1 MITTPRDSVY
11 LRQGDE
17 SVKLKHEQR
26 MQLTYDKGQRYFEDE
41 LIKDATIEDLDLEL
55 IQEYAQTIEITEDDP
70 IKILKG
76 RGLFKEGYITAAGIL
91 LFAKDPSI
99 FLPQAKIKIVKYASD
114 TLGYGQSFNVIKEKT
129 VYGPIPRMIITSR
142 DFIKSQLRDF
152 QFLNSEGIFEVM
164 PEYPEF
170 AWFEGI
176 VNALTHRKYSIY
188 GQHIL
193 VSIFDNRIEIK
204 SPGILPNIVTLENI
218 LTERFSRNPK
228 IARVLS
234 EFGWVKEM
242 NEGVNRIYKE
252 MQEFFL
258 NSPTYSEPNHNS
270 VLLMLENNIL
280 NRQIRSID
288 QVKEKFISFDDL
300 SADGKTIIHYMFNS
314 GEKMIT
320 SLAASMLGRGTTFAR
335 KLLKELSHKGYIE
348 WFGSSKNDKNQ
359 YYRIVKD

>member
-176 VNALTHRKYSIY
+176 VNALTHRNYSIY

-193 VSIFDNRIEIK
+193 SRFLI
-204 SPGILPNIVTLENI
+204 TL
-218 LTERFSRNPK
+218 
-228 IARVLS
+228 
-234 EFGWVKEM
+234 
-242 NEGVNRIYKE
+242 
-252 MQEFFL
+252 
-258 NSPTYSEPNHNS
+258 
-270 VLLMLENNIL
+270 
-280 NRQIRSID
+280 
-288 QVKEKFISFDDL
+288 
-300 SADGKTIIHYMFNS
+300 
-314 GEKMIT
+314 
-320 SLAASMLGRGTTFAR
+320 
-335 KLLKELSHKGYIE
+335 
-348 WFGSSKNDKNQ
+348 
-359 YYRIVKD
+359 